1 MHVAQFGGTDKCEV
15 ELLLLEAGAHID
27 ARNKVCGMI

>member
-1 MHVAQFGGTDKCEV
+1 MHVAQLGGSKQCEI